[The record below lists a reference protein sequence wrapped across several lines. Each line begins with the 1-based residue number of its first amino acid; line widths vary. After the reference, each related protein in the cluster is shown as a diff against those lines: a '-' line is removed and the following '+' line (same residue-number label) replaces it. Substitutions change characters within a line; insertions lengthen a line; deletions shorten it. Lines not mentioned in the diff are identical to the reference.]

1 MVICWK
7 HDVTVRACTSIAST
21 LGKSMKID
29 IPILM
34 MLINMMYKFY
44 KFYWKGVCVHSWQ
57 LAHVYFIKFSKIVSG
72 YTSLG
77 KDYMYTSDRYLF
89 LLVACSYSDKRMFC
103 LLGSYSVWSLQAS
116 FINIINWSPWLYTTD
131 SLVGDYMF
139 LPRGKIQST
148 LSRTVIN
155 LIIQMSWLYTYRIFR
170 F

>member
-7 HDVTVRACTSIAST
+7 HDVTVRACSMAST

-44 KFYWKGVCVHSWQ
+44 WKGVCVHSWQ
-57 LAHVYFIKFSKIVSG
+57 LAHVYFIKFSKLVYG

-77 KDYMYTSDRYLF
+77 KDCMYTSDLYLF
-89 LLVACSYSDKRMFC
+89 LSVACSYSDKRMFC

-116 FINIINWSPWLYTTD
+116 FIHIISWSPRLYTTD

-148 LSRTVIN
+148 LLRTVIN